1 MTFED
6 AKRHCEENKGGI
18 LAELTTPDITAKI
31 LQSRCKL
38 RTENTKEN
46 LLNDRNLFLKSESMG
61 TIMTGTNT
69 FPLTVHSTGSGF
81 GKQT

>member
-46 LLNDRNLFLKSESMG
+46 
-61 TIMTGTNT
+61 
-69 FPLTVHSTGSGF
+69 
-81 GKQT
+81 